1 MKLKSQLDEMR
12 KTKGLQESQTKEGGP
27 TNKRTEETVVLT
39 RTDAAGNVRPL
50 EITKERETTA
60 PVIAKSHTHSQRATI
75 AQIANQGLQK
85 HKLQSTNSTKNFRPP

>member
-50 EITKERETTA
+50 EITKEREHA
-60 PVIAKSHTHSQRATI
+60 KGRKKRRKVIIKSLS
-75 AQIANQGLQK
+75 
-85 HKLQSTNSTKNFRPP
+85 